1 MKNRI
6 FALLIGIV
14 IGNFTANILCN
25 ALTAK
30 AEGVIIDTG
39 NQDIDR
45 FVYELTEWI
54 DENKNKVVQT
64 VQDLEDSAIMQKIDL
79 VTNTSLFAYYL
90 TDYYNSHAVGAGLIE
105 PTGSAMSGI
114 YKVENDDRLYSASVY
129 TIDSS
134 SGGLLASAAH
144 YSMAIRFEVVEYD
157 PLTDYSVDDLIK
169 NMHPISDLF
178 HVGTQFNI
186 ERIDNTFLR
195 INYNGSGLFGSST
208 YTSGA
213 ATGYNITAYLSPNK
227 NGIPTITSGYNWGNN
242 AIMCTAYGRGVLTIP
257 EATASDSTPWN
268 YYNNNLLPQ
277 ILEQYPDLVPDDFPF
292 HGEPFQ
298 PAAVT
303 DPTEPE
309 TTKPRYELETVPDLW
324 QPVTE
329 IIEITNDSS
338 EVVETQIET
347 VTDTNGQPISEPKI
361 PMLPTIPIDVEPFP
375 NWAIPFD
382 LWNTIAGIWEA
393 MRNTME
399 ETELI
404 NLLPFVMIVGLVGFG
419 LKYTGG

>member
-6 FALLIGIV
+6 FTTLICGYISAYM
-14 IGNFTANILCN
+14 ICANQMQ
-25 ALTAK
+25 ALTTK

-45 FVYELTEWI
+45 FVYELTEWV
-54 DENKNKVVQT
+54 DENKNKVIQG

-114 YKVENDDRLYSASVY
+114 YKIENDDRLYSASVY

-134 SGGLLASAAH
+134 SGGLLASSAH
-144 YSMAIRFEVVEYD
+144 YSMAIRFETVNYQGEY
-157 PLTDYSVDDLIK
+157 TVNDLIS
-169 NMHPISDLF
+169 NMTQINDAF

-186 ERIDNTFLR
+186 NGINNTFLR
-195 INYNGSGLFGSST
+195 IYYNGTGLFNSST
-208 YTSGA
+208 YLSGA
-213 ATGYNITAYLSPNK
+213 AQGYRITAYLNPNK
-227 NGIPTITSGYNWGNN
+227 GSIPIITQGYNWGNT
-242 AIMCTAYGRGVLTIP
+242 AIMNTGYGSGLLTIP
-257 EATASDSTPWN
+257 EATASDSTPWD

-292 HGEPFQ
+292 HGESFR
-298 PAAVT
+298 PATVT

-309 TTKPRYELETVPDLW
+309 TKPRYELETVPNLW

-347 VTDTNGQPISEPKI
+347 VTDTNGQPISEPKM

-375 NWAIPFD
+375 DWFIPLD
-382 LWNTIAGIWEA
+382 LWDTIAGIWEA

-399 ETELI
+399 ETELL

-419 LKYTGG
+419 LKYIGG